1 MGVNVGIEKL
11 NKILNKRN
19 QNALIFQVDLES
31 AFDSISRIN
40 MFEILKEKW
49 GN

>member
-19 QNALIFQVDLES
+19 QNAQIFQVDLES
-31 AFDSISRIN
+31 AFDSISRIK

-49 GN
+49 GI